1 MDENAVFYNAQPNTT
16 VAIRGETYLRE
27 RPHTN
32 TGGIYT
38 TPQQQWGSK
47 KSKPPGEVCKIMLH
61 TKFLSAWI

>member
-1 MDENAVFYNAQPNTT
+1 MCAQQTINMDENAVFYNAQPNTT

-38 TPQQQWGSK
+38 TPQQQ
-47 KSKPPGEVCKIMLH
+47 
-61 TKFLSAWI
+61 